1 MLMLSDDQIKKLRKR
16 LEDVGPH
23 LESAEK
29 DIGKMFSPAHG
40 APEVHAHLLRA
51 LRGHL
56 TGIEHVATTM
66 RGDID
71 KLLDSHGEQL

>member
-1 MLMLSDDQIKKLRKR
+1 MLMLPDDQIKKLRTR
-16 LEDVGPH
+16 LEDVERH
-23 LESAEK
+23 LETADR

-66 RGDID
+66 GDDID
-71 KLLDSHGEQL
+71 KLLNSHDEPL